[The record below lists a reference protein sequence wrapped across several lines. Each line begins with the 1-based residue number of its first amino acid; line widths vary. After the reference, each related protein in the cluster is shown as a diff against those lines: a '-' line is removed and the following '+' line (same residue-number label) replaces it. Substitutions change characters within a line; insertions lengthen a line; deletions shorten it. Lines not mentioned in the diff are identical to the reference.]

1 MVAKARPT
9 TKDVSARY
17 SPVQILNPEGELLG
31 PSPVIKDEQL
41 VRILKLMILG
51 RSFDQRALSLQRQ
64 GRIGTYAPISGQE
77 AVQVVSA
84 LCLSEDEWMFPTYRD
99 YAAMY
104 VHGMPLRDLFLY
116 PMGHPQ
122 GGRAPDGVN
131 IYAISISI
139 ATHLPHAVGAAWA
152 SKIKGEKKAFITYHG
167 DGATSEGD
175 FHEAMNFAGVFQVPL
190 VTVCE
195 NNGWAISL
203 PRERQTHS
211 ETIAQKGEA
220 YGVTAIMVDGNDV
233 LALYKVITESL
244 ERAREGKGPTF
255 VEAVTYRLG
264 PHTTADDPGR
274 YRSQEELEEMKLKDP
289 LVRTTKYLKGLG
301 LLSDSEEVEMWE
313 EAKTLVSDALKEAES
328 IAPPDPDF
336 FFDHVY
342 AELTP
347 NLVKQRR
354 EFVPEEAE

>member
-1 MVAKARPT
+1 MVAK
-9 TKDVSARY
+9 TKSNAKGVIPRY
-17 SPVQILNPEGELLG
+17 SPIQILNSEGELTG
-31 PSPVIKDEQL
+31 PSPEIKDEL
-41 VRILKLMILG
+41 LLEIYKYMILG
-51 RSFDQRALSLQRQ
+51 RTFDQRALSLQRQ

-84 LCLSEDEWMFPTYRD
+84 MCLKEDDWMFPTYRD

-104 VHGMPLRDLFLY
+104 VHGMPMRDLFLF

-122 GGRAPDGVN
+122 GGRAPQNVN

-152 SKIKGEKKAFITYHG
+152 SKIKGESKAFITYHG

-190 VTVCE
+190 VTICE

-203 PRERQTHS
+203 PRDHQTHS

-220 YGVTAIMVDGNDV
+220 YGIPSFMVDGNDP
-233 LALYKVITESL
+233 LAVYKVVTEGL
-244 ERAREGKGPTF
+244 ERARAGEGPTF
-255 VEAVTYRLG
+255 IEAVTYRLG

-274 YRSQEELEEMKLKDP
+274 YRSQEELDQMKQRDP
-289 LVRTTKYLKGLG
+289 LVRTSLYLRKLN
-301 LLSDSEEVEMWE
+301 LLSEAEEAAMWE
-313 EAKTLVSDALKEAES
+313 EAKTVVGEALKAAES
-328 IAPPDPDF
+328 IAPPEPDF
-336 FFDHVY
+336 FFHHVY
-342 AELTP
+342 EEPTP
-347 NLVKQRR
+347 NILKQMR
-354 EFVPEEAE
+354 EFVAEEAE

>member
-1 MVAKARPT
+1 MVAKTRST
-9 TKDVSARY
+9 TKDATRRY
-17 SPVQILNPEGELLG
+17 HPIQILSPEGELLG
-31 PSPVIKDEQL
+31 PSPTIKDEEL
-41 VRILKLMILG
+41 VKMLKLMIVG
-51 RSFDQRALSLQRQ
+51 RTFDQRALSLQRQ

-84 LCLSEDEWMFPTYRD
+84 MCLNDDEWMFPTYRD

-104 VHGMPLRDLFLY
+104 VHGMPMRDLFLF

-122 GGRAPDGVN
+122 GGRAPEDVN

-152 SKIKGEKKAFITYHG
+152 SKIKGEQKAFITYHG

-190 VTVCE
+190 VTICE

-220 YGVTAIMVDGNDV
+220 YGINSQMVDGNDV
-233 LALYKVITESL
+233 LALYQVVSESL
-244 ERAREGKGPTF
+244 ERARTGQGPTF
-255 VEAVTYRLG
+255 IEAVTYRLG

-274 YRSQEELEEMKLKDP
+274 YRSQEELDEMKQKDP
-289 LVRTTKYLKGLG
+289 LVRTTKYLRGLG
-301 LLSDSEEVEMWE
+301 LLSDAEEAEMWE
-313 EAKTLVSDALKEAES
+313 DAKATVSDALKEAEN
-328 IAPPDPDF
+328 IAVPNQDF

-347 NLVKQRR
+347 NLIKQRR
-354 EFVPEEAE
+354 EFIPEEAE